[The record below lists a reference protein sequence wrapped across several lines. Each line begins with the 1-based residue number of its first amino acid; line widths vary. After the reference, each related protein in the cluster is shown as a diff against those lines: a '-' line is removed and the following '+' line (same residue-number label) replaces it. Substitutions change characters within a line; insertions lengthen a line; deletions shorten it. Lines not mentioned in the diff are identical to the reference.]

1 MKIGIVGVNFRSA
14 DLLFRERLA
23 QIWQDHSSFLN
34 SKTFTKVVLSTCNR
48 FEIYFSSEDLAAAHS
63 FLLQRLRGAFDPDCS
78 FKLYSYFGSDCF
90 HHLSRVTS
98 GLDSA
103 ILAETEI
110 QGQVKRAYLEALKGT
125 LSKEL
130 HFIFQKSLK
139 IGKKFRN
146 FLEVSPNSPS
156 LVDTI
161 LFFIDSLKVKISK
174 PKVLFVGASQ
184 INLKIMSQMKSS
196 EFEIYLCSRTI
207 ERAKE
212 KAALQKAIPLPWEGL
227 SDWKEYDGLIFAT
240 NYSKLLIKEKKVSL
254 SREKLI
260 CDLSVPRNVN
270 PQLSDHPYIKLYNI
284 DQINKLIRRYRKFKS
299 ADYLELS
306 KQIERAVLTQCSIFK
321 EKTAYIEKIQSAS

>member
-14 DLLFRERLA
+14 DLVFRERLA

-48 FEIYFSSEDLAAAHS
+48 FEIYFSSENLTEAHS
-63 FLLQRLRGAFDPDCS
+63 FLLQQLRGEFDPDCS

-110 QGQVKRAYLEALKGT
+110 QGQVKRAYLEALKGN

-146 FLEVSPNSPS
+146 FIELKPDSPN

-161 LFFIDSLKVKISK
+161 LFFIESLKVKISK
-174 PKVLFVGASQ
+174 PKVLFVGTSQ
-184 INLKIMSQMKSS
+184 INLKIMSKMRAN
-196 EFEIYLCSRTI
+196 EFEIFLCSRTL
-207 ERAKE
+207 ERAQE
-212 KAALQKAIPLPWEGL
+212 KALAHQATPLPWEAL
-227 SDWKEYDGLIFAT
+227 SNWKEYDGLIFAT
-240 NYSKLLIKEKKVSL
+240 NYAKLLIKEKKVSL
-254 SREKLI
+254 SSQKLI

-270 PQLSDHPYIKLYNI
+270 PQLSEHPYIQLYNI
-284 DQINKLIRRYRKFKS
+284 DQVNKLIRRYRKFKD

-306 KQIERAVLTQCSIFK
+306 KQIEKAVQTQYAIFK
-321 EKTAYIEKIQSAS
+321 EKTAYVEKIQSVC